1 MMILWKTLVVKL
13 TIFRDPDDVIM
24 FCPTILM
31 QSKQLNV
38 LLSLALANAM
48 RQMSGFVKLGILH
61 FKGREAFCE
70 GACI

>member
-38 LLSLALANAM
+38 LLSLALINAM
-48 RQMSGFVKLGILH
+48 M
-61 FKGREAFCE
+61 
-70 GACI
+70 